1 MSKNRKSR
9 KNTDPFDGLTLLNPH
24 AAGIDV
30 GGAEHFVAVPP
41 DRDPQPVRSFGSF
54 TADLHQMAHWLK
66 QCGITTVAMESTGV
80 YWVGLYEVLDS
91 HGFEVRLVNARDV
104 KYLPGRKTDWLDCQW
119 IQKLHTFGLLNNS
132 FRPED
137 DIQTLRRYLRHRETL
152 IASASQCVQRM
163 QKALTEMNVQLANF
177 ISDITGKTGMA
188 ILRDIVAGK
197 RDPAELARHRDH
209 RIKASEEA
217 IQRSLEGNWR
227 DELVFVLKQ
236 ELDLHD
242 TFQQKITECDVEVRE
257 HLASFDTKADLAT
270 KPLPAPKKN
279 KRSHGNAPKFD
290 LRSELYRITGVD
302 LTAIDGVDV
311 QTAQTVISVIGLD
324 MTRWPTAGHLASWLG
339 LSPNHRISGGK
350 VLKRRTRRVKN
361 RAALA
366 LRMAA
371 TTLERSKSALGVNYR
386 RLKAR
391 LGAPKAITA
400 MAHKLARL
408 IYRMLRFGK
417 PYVDIGMQRYEDR
430 LRKQRTKWLTQQA
443 LALGLRL
450 VPAT

>member
-1 MSKNRKSR
+1 VSKNRKSR